1 MTTDSGLF
9 LILLQ
14 KNGGYSGTPKRK
26 KISLRPL
33 YKGLQNLW
41 TIFRNNFQKRLGDL
55 RPGS

>member
-9 LILLQ
+9 LILFQ
-14 KNGGYSGTPKRK
+14 KKVSSSGTPKGK

-33 YKGLQNLW
+33 YKVLQNLW
-41 TIFRNNFQKRLGDL
+41 TIFTNNFQKRLGDL